1 MSSISS
7 AISHI
12 IDRTLS
18 ILFLLAAL
26 IFAGVVS
33 YSAIPIESDPDISVP
48 VIIVQVINEGISPE
62 DAERLLA
69 RPLELE
75 LRRIEGIEELNS
87 YSMEGTALL
96 VVEFDSSFEPEKAR
110 RDVKDA
116 VDIAKAKLPTSA
128 EEPLVREIS
137 IADEPMLTISVAG
150 PGLAYR
156 KRNRLAEDIRD
167 EIETITEVLETNMR
181 GEREELLEAIIDPS
195 LLEAHGISNNDLF
208 ATVASNN
215 RLIAA
220 GFVDTGRG
228 NFSVKVPSL
237 IETATDVLSIPIK
250 ATRDGVVTL
259 GDVVTLR
266 RTFKDAQGFTRINGL
281 PAVVI
286 EVLKRPNTSVVDVVQ
301 KVKALLEALRPGF
314 PEGVEINYITDMS
327 KHTLEQVNSLEGNIT
342 TAMLLV
348 LMVVIATVGVR
359 SGLLVAFSIPFSFL
373 FAFTF
378 LNLIGY
384 TYNMMIMFGMLLGL
398 GMLIDGAIVVVE
410 LADRQLKD
418 GKTPKAAYVYAT
430 RRMFLPVLAS
440 AGTTLAAFLPLLF
453 WPGVVGEF
461 MRYLPMTVLAVL
473 VGALLYALLF
483 APVLGT
489 MISRQG
495 PKQEGNVQLVD
506 EGRFDELRGAIGWYA
521 KVLHF
526 STTHALLVI
535 GMAVVLLLGVLGIYG
550 AVNHGNQFFINADPA
565 YTLVSVSAKGNFS
578 AEETRD
584 IMIDVERRLI
594 DVGYIESIYTRS
606 GSSFWLGSSVPL
618 DSIGSMIIELS
629 DRRSRDLNGFEVEQA
644 FAAALQDLPGIRA
657 EVIALRMGPTGGK
670 SVQLQL
676 IGADLDILV
685 AETRRIRAHLEQMDG
700 IMGVDDTTPLPGIEW
715 QVRVDR
721 PKAAMAGANVS
732 DVGAAIQLI
741 TNGLLV
747 SKYRPDDVND
757 EVDIRIRYPE
767 EYRNITHLDQLR
779 VVTSNGLA
787 PISSFVERIPRPKV
801 STIFRQ
807 DGHRVMYI
815 RANTPEGVLPSVKV
829 AEIQE
834 WLDTQTF
841 DPSISIV
848 FRGSD
853 EDDREAIR
861 FIAIAF
867 TLALML
873 MGIMLITQFNSIYQA
888 LLILSAVTMST
899 IGVLLGLLVTGLAF
913 STIMTGVGIVALA
926 GIIVNNNIV
935 LIDTFNYLRRE
946 NPGWDLQRV
955 IVTTG
960 CQRLRPVFLTTFT
973 TGFGLLPMATGVSI
987 DLIGRDLEVG
997 GPVASFWVHFAS
1009 AIVSGLSFATILT
1022 LIVTPALL
1030 IAPEAI
1036 RLHWEGWKGI
1046 LFKKPVPVQDDT
1058 TPAPAFMKART
1069 MKGMSPQ

>member
-1 MSSISS
+1 MALISS
-7 AISHI
+7 AISLI

-18 ILFLLAAL
+18 VVFLLAAVM
-26 IFAGVVS
+26 FAGVVS
-33 YSAIPIESDPDISVP
+33 YSAIPIESDPDVSVP
-48 VIIVQVINEGISPE
+48 AIIVQVFNEGISPE
-62 DAERLLA
+62 DAERLLV

-87 YSMEGTALL
+87 YAMEGSALL
-96 VVEFDSSFEPEKAR
+96 VVEFDSSFEQDKAL

-116 VDIAKAKLPTSA
+116 VDTAKAKLPTSA

-137 IADEPMLTISVAG
+137 VADEPMLTISVAG
-150 PGLAYR
+150 PGLSYR
-156 KRNRLAEDIRD
+156 ERNRLAEDIRD
-167 EIETITEVLETNMR
+167 EIETITEVLETTMR
-181 GEREELLEAIIDPS
+181 GEREEQLEAIIDPS
-195 LLEAHGISNNDLF
+195 LLEAHGISNNELF
-208 ATVASNN
+208 TTVANNN

-228 NFSVKVPSL
+228 NFSVKVPSV
-237 IETATDVLSIPIK
+237 IETAADVLSIPIK

-266 RTFKDAQGFTRINGL
+266 RTFKDARGFTRINGL

-286 EVLKRPNTSVVDVVQ
+286 EVLKRPKTSVVDVVQ
-301 KVKALLEALRPGF
+301 KVKALLEAMQPGF
-314 PEGVEINYITDMS
+314 PKGVEVSYITDMS

-342 TAMLLV
+342 TAVLLV

-461 MRYLPMTVLAVL
+461 MRYLPVTVLAVL
-473 VGALLYALLF
+473 VGALIYALLF
-483 APVLGT
+483 APVLGAMT
-489 MISRQG
+489 SHQI

-535 GMAVVLLLGVLGIYG
+535 GMAVTLLVGVFGIYLV
-550 AVNHGNQFFINADPA
+550 ANHGNRLFVSADPSH
-565 YTLVSVSAKGNFS
+565 TMVSVSAKGNFS
-578 AEETRD
+578 ATETRD
-584 IMIDVERRLI
+584 IMIDVERRLL

-606 GSSFWLGSSVPL
+606 GSSFWLGSAVPL
-618 DSIGSMIIELS
+618 DSIGSMFIELS
-629 DRRSRDLNGFEVEQA
+629 DRHSRDLNGFEVEDA
-644 FAAALQDLPGIRA
+644 YSAAIQDLPGVRA
-657 EVIALRMGPTGGK
+657 EVIPLRMGPPGGK

-685 AETRRIRAHLEQMDG
+685 AETRRVRAHLEQLDG
-700 IMGVDDTTPLPGIEW
+700 LIGVDDTSPLPGIEW

-721 PKAAMAGANVS
+721 PKAAMAGASVS

-767 EYRNITHLDQLR
+767 EYRSISQLDQLR
-779 VVTSNGLA
+779 VATRGGLA
-787 PISSFVERIPRPKV
+787 PISSFIERLPRPKV

-815 RANTPEGVLPSVKV
+815 RANTPEGVLPSAMVI
-829 AEIQE
+829 EIQA
-834 WLDTQTF
+834 WLDTQKF
-841 DPSISIV
+841 DPSISIA

-853 EDDREAIR
+853 EDDREAR
-861 FIAIAF
+861 QFIAVAF

-873 MGIMLITQFNSIYQA
+873 MGIMLITQFNNIYQA
-888 LLILSAVTMST
+888 VLILSAVTMST
-899 IGVLLGLLVTGLAF
+899 IGVLLGLLVTGLEF

-973 TGFGLLPMATGVSI
+973 TGFGLLPMATGISV
-987 DLIGRDLEVG
+987 DLIGRDIEVG

-1030 IAPEAI
+1030 IAPEALH
-1036 RLHWEGWKGI
+1036 RHWENWKGK
-1046 LFKKPVPVQDDT
+1046 LFKKTEPNLDDT
-1058 TPAPAFMKART
+1058 SPASSFSAP
-1069 MKGMSPQ
+1069 